1 MKSEREEESVIMYK
15 CDLNN
20 YNLEKGFM
28 KSLGISI
35 INGIIS
41 SNVMNNYAYIY
52 RGAGKGGGGGATG
65 ERGPES
71 TKYALVPTVPRNRR
85 LAA

>member
-1 MKSEREEESVIMYK
+1 MKSW
-15 CDLNN
+15 
-20 YNLEKGFM
+20 
-28 KSLGISI
+28 GISI

-41 SNVMNNYAYIY
+41 SNGMNNYAYIY

-65 ERGPES
+65 ERGPEP
-71 TKYALVPTVPRNRR
+71 TKCALVPTVPRIQR

>member
-1 MKSEREEESVIMYK
+1 MLVRKRDMKTQMKSEREEESVIMYK

-41 SNVMNNYAYIY
+41 SNGMNNYAYIY

-65 ERGPES
+65 ER
-71 TKYALVPTVPRNRR
+71 TY
-85 LAA
+85 

>member
-41 SNVMNNYAYIY
+41 SNGMNNNAYIY

-65 ERGPES
+65 ERDPEP
-71 TKYALVPTVPRNRR
+71 TKCALVPTVPRIQR